1 MSDPLL
7 RVDMHSHILPAFD
20 DGAKTLEESVDL
32 LRAMQGLGYKKL
44 IVTPHIMCDAYG
56 ITPRRIEE
64 ALENLREIAS
74 KEKIDIVLEA
84 AAEYYLDDDFLKW
97 LREDKI
103 LSFGANYILIE
114 TSYLAQPINFLET
127 ISEIIACG
135 YKPVLAHPERYQYLE
150 KNVDCYQELKNAN
163 ILFQVNL
170 GSLGGYYGKEAK
182 EKALMLYKEG
192 MIDFL
197 GSDLHRSTQVKSLQT
212 LWYSRLLS
220 KVVQKNRILNNTV

>member
-1 MSDPLL
+1 
-7 RVDMHSHILPAFD
+7 MHSHILPAFD
-20 DGAKTLEESVDL
+20 DGAKTVEESLVL

-44 IVTPHIMCDAYG
+44 IMTPHIMCDAYG
-56 ITPRRIEE
+56 ITPKRIEE
-64 ALENLREIAS
+64 SLENLKEIVI

-97 LREDKI
+97 LREGKI
-103 LSFGANYILIE
+103 LSFGFNYILIE
-114 TSYLAQPINFLET
+114 TSYLAQPINFFET

-135 YKPVLAHPERYQYLE
+135 YRPILAHPERYRYLE
-150 KNVDCYQELKNAN
+150 NNTQSYQKLKNAD

-170 GSLGGYYGKEAK
+170 GSLNGYYGKEAK
-182 EKALMLYKEG
+182 EKAQFLYKEG

-212 LWYSRLLS
+212 LWHS
-220 KVVQKNRILNNTV
+220 KVISKVILNNRILNNTL